1 MFQGTT
7 QWAILVTDGLRID
20 LWANLRWIIL
30 RWAILRWAILR
41 WAILWAI
48 SSLAS
53 CPSTASE
60 HSVAIPGGKIANSV
74 LRPTAFIACIHNH
87 HPILEHPSLPSCC
100 VQTHSG
106 KAKLVS
112 AQWPVPTVYMVHT
125 PYMGCCPFD
134 VLVA

>member
-87 HPILEHPSLPSCC
+87 HPIQLLEHPSLPPKLLCPNSLWQSQIGLCP
-100 VQTHSG
+100 VGSAHRVHGTHSIYG
-106 KAKLVS
+106 LL
-112 AQWPVPTVYMVHT
+112 PI
-125 PYMGCCPFD
+125 
-134 VLVA
+134 